1 MGGLS
6 QRPSQLKDAFVW
18 NKLYDVFVNPLMEL
32 CSSCTEKSVKQPFAA
47 GRTASAC
54 PCNPQRRAHVR
65 FFKISIEL
73 GGVSLILGNAQR
85 LSTRAARLAP
95 SLHSAASKSTM
106 HLRLPM
112 SFGQEARSAQLHF
125 ALAPRASPW

>member
-1 MGGLS
+1 
-6 QRPSQLKDAFVW
+6 
-18 NKLYDVFVNPLMEL
+18 MEL
-32 CSSCTEKSVKQPFAA
+32 CYSCTEKSVKQPFAA

-54 PCNPQRRAHVR
+54 PCNPERRARVR
-65 FFKISIEL
+65 ILKISIEL
-73 GGVSLILGNAQR
+73 GGVTHF
-85 LSTRAARLAP
+85 STRAARLAP